1 MPDSPDPQQTPGQVL
16 AGSPPPQQTTPP
28 QPAPPPPQVQDAPLN
43 SRQGPGLSPSGF
55 PQQQRPTPAQAV
67 DLHHRTLGKVTSFLF
82 GNEVDPA
89 TGQPVKQSPGLVLRS
104 LLAGAL
110 LGASAGLKEGH
121 GALGGLAA
129 GGVAGM
135 QFRDQQAQ
143 QAQAQAD
150 RRKKMSQEE
159 QAAADEHLF
168 HQASTAHLVA
178 ETVSFHHLQEAHD
191 QEAIDAKN
199 KAARI
204 YMKTIED
211 AGGRPAQIPE
221 YSARDISDAITK
233 DSSVLFGSPGT
244 VRHFVDLHDAGDIE
258 YVRGKGWLDASGNPA
273 NLTMTTMVKVV
284 DVPENLYKVPIHK
297 TGKDIN
303 ALVGYQLIPKD
314 QEDHVYTMPL
324 DAVSNLYT
332 TNLKNLNQ
340 KAQADQ
346 REAAANKAKG
356 AAAGKRGT
364 PAQFRAVEKD
374 KATALAKAE
383 TAYQKSD
390 KPEKD
395 ALADLNMA
403 KGAAQKS
410 YEDQVK
416 ALNGSITP
424 TAGKN
429 AQPSTP
435 TAGAQHKVGDSV
447 TLRDGRTVTI
457 KGINP
462 DGKGFTY

>member
-1 MPDSPDPQQTPGQVL
+1 M
-16 AGSPPPQQTTPP
+16 
-28 QPAPPPPQVQDAPLN
+28 PLN

-67 DLHHRTLGKVTSFLF
+67 DLHHRTLGKVTSFLL

-211 AGGRPAQIPE
+211 AGGRPAQIPVNGQVPANGE
-221 YSARDISDAITK
+221 YSAREISDAITK

-303 ALVGYQLIPKD
+303 TLVGYQLIPKD

-332 TNLKNLNQ
+332 TNLRNQNQ

-410 YEDQVK
+410 YEDQIM

-457 KGINP
+457 KAINP